1 MLDTVVRLIPAKPAP
16 HIMAGFL
23 LVLILLSFAP
33 SARSLAQEGNTE
45 VFHAQKAGP
54 AVVFIE
60 TVGRETEL
68 RRRLRARNG
77 VSEISFSTPAFR
89 FSAVPAGSYGF
100 ITPKY
105 LGMALITRSPD
116 LPFEAVSPTPNSFE
130 IHKLADGTG
139 MLVGFVEA
147 QLKPQLTSSQRPQNV
162 RIGLYS
168 NPSGKA
174 PHIVAVPLAKLL
186 VDRMP
191 TRLDPKEPGSAV
203 LFEVDLQGTAASA
216 SR

>member
-1 MLDTVVRLIPAKPAP
+1 
-16 HIMAGFL
+16 MAGLL
-23 LVLILLSFAP
+23 LVLILLSLV
-33 SARSLAQEGNTE
+33 STSLCLAQQGKTE
-45 VFHAQKAGP
+45 VFPAQKAWP

-68 RRRLRARNG
+68 RRQLRAKTG
-77 VSEISFSTPAFR
+77 VSELSFSTPAFR
-89 FSAVPAGSYGF
+89 FSAVPAGGYGF

-130 IHKLADGTG
+130 IHKRADGSG

-147 QLKPQLTSSQRPQNV
+147 QLKPQLTSSEQTKNV
-162 RIGLYS
+162 RFVLYS

-174 PHIVAVPLAKLL
+174 PHIVAVPLAKLF

-203 LFEVDLQGTAASA
+203 LLEVELQGDTDSA

>member
-1 MLDTVVRLIPAKPAP
+1 
-16 HIMAGFL
+16 
-23 LVLILLSFAP
+23 
-33 SARSLAQEGNTE
+33 
-45 VFHAQKAGP
+45 
-54 AVVFIE
+54 VVFIE

-68 RRRLRARNG
+68 RRRLRAKNG
-77 VSEISFSTPAFR
+77 VSELSFSTPAFR
-89 FSAVPAGSYGF
+89 FSAVPAGSYGL

-147 QLKPQLTSSQRPQNV
+147 QFKPQLTSSQRPKNV
-162 RIGLYS
+162 RLGLYS

-174 PHIVAVPLAKLL
+174 PHIVSVPLAKLL
-186 VDRMP
+186 VERMP
-191 TRLDPKEPGSAV
+191 TRLNLKEPGSAV
-203 LFEVDLQGTAASA
+203 LLEVELQGNTDSA

>member
-1 MLDTVVRLIPAKPAP
+1 MLDTVVRLILAKPAP

-33 SARSLAQEGNTE
+33 SARSLAQEGNRD
-45 VFHAQKAGP
+45 VSHAQKAGP

-68 RRRLRARNG
+68 RRRLRAKNG
-77 VSEISFSTPAFR
+77 VSELSFSTPAFR

>member
-1 MLDTVVRLIPAKPAP
+1 MFTIVVRLARTRPVLHLIVGP
-16 HIMAGFL
+16 L
-23 LVLILLSFAP
+23 LVLTLMSLVPASLSE
-33 SARSLAQEGNTE
+33 AQGDKTK
-45 VFHAQKAGP
+45 VFPVQPTAP

-60 TVGRETEL
+60 TVGRESEL
-68 RRRLRARNG
+68 RRQLRVKNG
-77 VSEISFSTPAFR
+77 VSELSFSTPVFR
-89 FSAVPAGSYGF
+89 FSAVPTGRYGF

-162 RIGLYS
+162 RLGLYS

-191 TRLDPKEPGSAV
+191 TRLNPKEPGSAV
-203 LFEVDLQGTAASA
+203 LFEVDLQGTADSA

>member
-1 MLDTVVRLIPAKPAP
+1 
-16 HIMAGFL
+16 MAGLL
-23 LVLILLSFAP
+23 LVLILFLSLVP
-33 SARSLAQEGNTE
+33 TSLSLAQQGKTE
-45 VFHAQKAGP
+45 VFPAEKAGP

-68 RRRLRARNG
+68 RRQLRAKNG
-77 VSEISFSTPAFR
+77 VSELSFSTPAFR

-130 IHKLADGTG
+130 IHKRADGSG
-139 MLVGFVEA
+139 MLVGFVDA
-147 QLKPQLTSSQRPQNV
+147 QLKPQLTSSERTKNV
-162 RIGLYS
+162 RFELYS
-168 NPSGKA
+168 NPSDKA

-186 VDRMP
+186 VERMP
-191 TRLDPKEPGSAV
+191 TRLNLKEPGSAA
-203 LFEVDLQGTAASA
+203 LLEVELQGNTDSA